1 MGSPEL
7 GGLESPWVDWD
18 SGGPAASPRP
28 ESREAGSPLEELCL
42 SVYNMS
48 SERLLTSLGFIS
60 FWINKSIFNKTLS
73 F

>member
-7 GGLESPWVDWD
+7 GGLESPWVDWG
-18 SGGPAASPRP
+18 SVGPAASPGP
-28 ESREAGSPLEELCL
+28 ESREVGSPLEELCL
-42 SVYNMS
+42 SVYNVS
-48 SERLLTSLGFIS
+48 SERLLISLGFIS